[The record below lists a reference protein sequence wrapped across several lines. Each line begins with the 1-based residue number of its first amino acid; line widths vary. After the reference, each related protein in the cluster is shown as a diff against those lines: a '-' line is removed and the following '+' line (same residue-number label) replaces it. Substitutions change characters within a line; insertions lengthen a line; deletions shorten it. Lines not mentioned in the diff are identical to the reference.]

1 MKIVGISGSLR
12 DGSANTKLLEACAR
26 LLPDNIDFEE
36 ANIDLPLFTGNFGN
50 DLPKSVETIREL
62 VSSSDAMLI
71 TCPEHNW
78 NMTAA
83 MKNAIDWLSMGGKDS
98 PLNNHVAALAGVGG
112 GRLGSVRAQMAIRST
127 LLHDRVWV
135 VPGPEVLIAPSE
147 TMFDKNGDLT
157 DPIAIA
163 LVKNILDELI
173 RVSPQLRT
181 KA

>member
-12 DGSANTKLLEACAR
+12 NGSLNRRLLHACAKLLP
-26 LLPDNIDFEE
+26 PDVEFEE
-36 ANIDLPLFTGNFGN
+36 ASIDLPLFDDNHGDRVPDSVKTIQ
-50 DLPKSVETIREL
+50 DLARNCDGL
-62 VSSSDAMLI
+62 FI

-83 MKNAIDWLSMGGKDS
+83 MKNAIDWLSLGGKAS
-98 PLNNHVAALAGVGG
+98 ALNNQVAALAGIGG

-147 TMFDKNGDLT
+147 NMFDEDGNLT
-157 DPIAIA
+157 GPIAIS
-163 LVKNILDELI
+163 LVKDLLDELL
-173 RVSPQLRT
+173 RVSPLIRN
-181 KA
+181 K

>member
-12 DGSANTKLLEACAR
+12 KGSVNTKLLHACAR
-26 LLPDNIDFEE
+26 LLPNDVEFEE
-36 ANIDLPLFTGNFGN
+36 ASIDLPLFDDNHGNNLPDSVQKLN
-50 DLPKSVETIREL
+50 DLVKN
-62 VSSSDAMLI
+62 SDALFI

-83 MKNAIDWLSMGGKDS
+83 MKNAIDWLSLGGKDS
-98 PLNNHVAALAGVGG
+98 ALNNQVAALAGIGG

-147 TMFDKNGDLT
+147 TMFDEKGDLT
-157 DPIAIA
+157 DPIAIQ
-163 LVKNILDELI
+163 LVTNILGELI
-173 RVSPQLRT
+173 RVSPLLRT
-181 KA
+181 